1 MTKDNYSNL
10 DNKNKEK
17 LAHQHKILKI
27 YTKERIKIPSIDK
40 SKRPISF
47 TYVRYADDFIILSN
61 AKKPLAETL
70 KKEIGNWLKVNL
82 MLELS
87 EEKTKITDITINH
100 AHFLGFIL
108 YTYTSTKLSKN
119 EDGTLK
125 KTGGYNIKVGIDMDR
140 ILKRYLLK
148 SKFCNKDYKPIGIR
162 PYSVLPIR
170 EIINKFNAII
180 QGTANY
186 YFPVIDIVTSFS
198 RIYYILQYSCY
209 GTIATKYKTSIYKLF
224 KKFGKFP
231 QFKIEL
237 DMKFKGKS
245 PNKIEPET

>member
-1 MTKDNYSNL
+1 
-10 DNKNKEK
+10 
-17 LAHQHKILKI
+17 
-27 YTKERIKIPSIDK
+27 
-40 SKRPISF
+40 
-47 TYVRYADDFIILSN
+47 
-61 AKKPLAETL
+61 
-70 KKEIGNWLKVNL
+70 

-162 PYSVLPIR
+162 PYSVLPLR

-186 YFPVIDIVTSFS
+186 YFPEYLFA
-198 RIYYILQYSCY
+198 ILL
-209 GTIATKYKTSIYKLF
+209 KYFRYLRHFIPLTDARKA
-224 KKFGKFP
+224 
-231 QFKIEL
+231 
-237 DMKFKGKS
+237 
-245 PNKIEPET
+245 